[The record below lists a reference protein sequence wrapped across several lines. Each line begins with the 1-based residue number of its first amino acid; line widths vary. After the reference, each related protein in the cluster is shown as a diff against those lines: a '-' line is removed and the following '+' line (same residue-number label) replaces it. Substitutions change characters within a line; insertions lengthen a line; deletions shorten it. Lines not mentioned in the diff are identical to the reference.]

1 MFGWLSTVRSKHHVL
16 PFVLLIA
23 VHRKIDTKLAET
35 TWVHKLFGG
44 QLRSRVTCHS
54 CGYHSDT
61 FDRILDLSVDI
72 HQCDTLKDALW
83 RFVAI
88 DHLKGADKY
97 KCEKLVSLQLCYR
110 YAANVFEPRC
120 KEHVI
125 AEKQFTVH
133 HAPLVLTVHF
143 KRFTPMG
150 RKIGHHVQ
158 YGEHLTLQP
167 YMSEGQYGPSYSL
180 YGVVCHLGGGPNSGH
195 YYAFVK
201 SKDGRW
207 WEMND
212 DTVTMIGGPPLDRKQ
227 AYMLFYLRKKGQ
239 DLEAAVNRPTPRVK
253 PSLIGAMKKKREKEP
268 ESETTAD
275 GEDTGTKVIAP
286 FIGPLPPPPVQQA
299 DTPDLTRPTVNGT
312 DPQAV
317 SVKKKIEAIVAKGAK
332 GALKS
337 LDAYESDNDQE
348 TPKVDEKG
356 ASPDSSPTA
365 PAKFSSPSILP
376 QLSSSVAPETFYAT
390 PNPKKRKAYDDDS
403 DIQHRTPIQ
412 SRSSGYNTSNLN
424 PYKRMSNNNRRHTGR
439 PRGV

>member
-1 MFGWLSTVRSKHHVL
+1 MFGWSSTVRSKQHVL
-16 PFVLLIA
+16 LFDSLTA
-23 VHRKIDTKLAET
+23 AHRKIDTKLAET
-35 TWVHKLFGG
+35 TWVHKIFGG

-72 HQCDTLKDALW
+72 HQCETLNHALR
-83 RFVAI
+83 RFVAV

-97 KCEKLVSLQLCYR
+97 KCEKLVSLLFRHCHTAHVIER
-110 YAANVFEPRC
+110 RC
-120 KEHVI
+120 KKHVI

-133 HAPLVLTVHF
+133 DAPLVLTVHF

-212 DTVTMIGGPPLDRKQ
+212 DSVTMIGGPPLDRKQ

-239 DLEAAVNRPTPRVK
+239 DLAAAVNGSTPRVK
-253 PSLIGAMKKKREKEP
+253 PGLIGAMKKKKEKEP
-268 ESETTAD
+268 EPEATAD

-286 FIGPLPPPPVQQA
+286 FIGPLLPSPVQQA
-299 DTPDLTRPTVNGT
+299 DTPDPTRPMVNGT
-312 DPQAV
+312 DPQAA
-317 SVKKKIEAIVAKGAK
+317 SVKKKIEAVVAKGS
-332 GALKS
+332 LKS
-337 LDAYESDNDQE
+337 LDAYESDDDQE
-348 TPKVDEKG
+348 PSKVDEKKAG
-356 ASPDSSPTA
+356 LELSPTASAQVSSSPT
-365 PAKFSSPSILP
+365 PPHHPSPIT
-376 QLSSSVAPETFYAT
+376 PETFYAT
-390 PNPKKRKAYDDDS
+390 PNPKKRKAYDDS

-412 SRSSGYNTSNLN
+412 SRSSGYTTTSNLN
-424 PYKRMSNNNRRHTGR
+424 PYRKMMSNNNKRHTGR